1 MDTVEV
7 ANNVEEHHFIP
18 NLLCMFPK
26 HCTEEDNLERKNVS
40 ALINLSGE
48 DLCISLHLGDQEPKR
63 RDSDQH
69 GE

>member
-18 NLLCMFPK
+18 NLLSMSPN
-26 HCTEEDNLERKNVS
+26 HRTEEDNLERKNVS

-48 DLCISLHLGDQEPKR
+48 DLCVSLHLGDQEPKR
-63 RDSDQH
+63 RHSDQH